1 MDVKPLKEIISRKL
15 TFLLKKSGK
24 TLNTTADDLQ
34 MPLSQY
40 YRLLKGQRLPLLPT
54 FVHISRAY
62 GMSLDWWFKDIESR
76 PKQIETAENPIEYQL
91 FKTLKGFDPRGQKI
105 ALALLKT
112 LAKSLKN

>member
-1 MDVKPLKEIISRKL
+1 MDVKPLKEVISQKL

-24 TLNTTADDLQ
+24 TLNTTANDLH

-54 FVHISRAY
+54 FVQISKAY
-62 GMSLDWWFKDIESR
+62 GRSLDWWFEDILPE
-76 PKQIETAENPIEYQL
+76 QIEAAKNPTEDQL
-91 FKTLKGFDPRGQKI
+91 FRTLKSFDARGQKI
-105 ALALLKT
+105 ALALLRT

>member
-1 MDVKPLKEIISRKL
+1 MDVKPLKETISQKL

-24 TLNTTADDLQ
+24 TLNTTANDLQ

-54 FVHISRAY
+54 FVHISRTY
-62 GMSLDWWFKDIESR
+62 GRSLDWWFEDIKSL
-76 PKQIETAENPIEYQL
+76 PKQIEAAKNPIEYQL
-91 FKTLKGFDPRGQKI
+91 FKTLKNLDARGQKI
-105 ALALLKT
+105 ALSLLKT